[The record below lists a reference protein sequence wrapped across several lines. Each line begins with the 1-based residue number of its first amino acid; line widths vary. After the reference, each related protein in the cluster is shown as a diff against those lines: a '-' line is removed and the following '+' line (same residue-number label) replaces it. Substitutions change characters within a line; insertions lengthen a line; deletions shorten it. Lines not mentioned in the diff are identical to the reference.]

1 MGGTLFRIIF
11 HVPFQPTFPSL
22 LGFLESNGSGTT
34 AKDPREECGTRAE
47 MGALDGTRT
56 TPHQGF
62 RISGE
67 TSQA

>member
-11 HVPFQPTFPSL
+11 HVPFQPIFPSL
-22 LGFLESNGSGTT
+22 LGFLESNASGTT
-34 AKDPREECGTRAE
+34 AEDPREECGTSAE
-47 MGALDGTRT
+47 MEAQDGTRT

-67 TSQA
+67 TSQV